1 MQEILSVA
9 EFRANYAA
17 MLNRAAKGER
27 ILVGRRGKPMAALVP
42 LAGLEAM
49 QEAEEDR
56 LDGLAADR
64 ARKVFETSVEKAI
77 SLEEAVRDLC
87 VAKPRRKKAN
97 RVAEKG
103 SKQP

>member
-27 ILVGRRGKPMAALVP
+27 ILLGRRGKPMAALVP
-42 LAGLEAM
+42 LAGLEAI

-64 ARKVFETSVEKAI
+64 ARKEFEASGEKAI
-77 SLEEAVRDLC
+77 PWEHVKAEWDAKN
-87 VAKPRRKKAN
+87 AAKKPRH
-97 RVAEKG
+97 KG
-103 SKQP
+103 KTRA